1 MRVLGDAIRVAGA
14 TGLPHAFM
22 GGIASTALGRPRWTH
37 DIDLC
42 VRPQDARAM
51 LAAFADAGYQTE
63 ETDQTWLYKA
73 TRDGV
78 LVDLIFESTG
88 GIVLDD
94 EMLSRV
100 RQGSFGHLRL
110 NVLGPEDLLVI
121 KAIVHRE
128 HRQRHWFDALA
139 LVETGEL
146 DWPYLLRRAAPGP
159 RRVASLLLYAQTDGL
174 QVPDWVIEALLEQA
188 REQEAGAGVP
198 DEYLVAHAGE
208 ALAADPRTAELEL
221 DVSVDG
227 REVHRHRH
235 GGHPRA
241 AGRRRRGRGQ
251 GPARPRGPQPDRGRG
266 RGGRAVRGD
275 AAVIRV
281 AAVGDVHVGTD
292 SAGRLAPRLAGLADH
307 ADVFLLAGDLTHRG
321 RPEEAKVLAEEL
333 RGVRV
338 PIVAV
343 LGNHD
348 YHSDEQDGVTE
359 VLEQAGIRV
368 LEGDAVVLEIGGRR
382 VGIAG
387 SKGFGGG
394 FAGASASDFG
404 EPEMKAFVGHT
415 KALAG
420 RLERA
425 LGGLQHRPEDRP
437 APLLAGGRDPGRGAA
452 RDPRLPRQLPAG
464 RGGRPGRG
472 RPGPARPRPPGQPRR
487 HHPRRGAGPQR
498 RRPGD
503 RPRLRGVPLRRRG
516 RLRLISR
523 PAAGR

>member
-1 MRVLGDAIRVAGA
+1 M
-14 TGLPHAFM
+14 
-22 GGIASTALGRPRWTH
+22 
-37 DIDLC
+37 
-42 VRPQDARAM
+42 
-51 LAAFADAGYQTE
+51 
-63 ETDQTWLYKA
+63 
-73 TRDGV
+73 
-78 LVDLIFESTG
+78 
-88 GIVLDD
+88 
-94 EMLSRV
+94 
-100 RQGSFGHLRL
+100 
-110 NVLGPEDLLVI
+110 
-121 KAIVHRE
+121 
-128 HRQRHWFDALA
+128 
-139 LVETGEL
+139 
-146 DWPYLLRRAAPGP
+146 
-159 RRVASLLLYAQTDGL
+159 
-174 QVPDWVIEALLEQA
+174 
-188 REQEAGAGVP
+188 
-198 DEYLVAHAGE
+198 
-208 ALAADPRTAELEL
+208 
-221 DVSVDG
+221 
-227 REVHRHRH
+227 
-235 GGHPRA
+235 
-241 AGRRRRGRGQ
+241 
-251 GPARPRGPQPDRGRG
+251 
-266 RGGRAVRGD
+266 
-275 AAVIRV
+275 IRV

-338 PIVAV
+338 PTIAV

-425 LGGLQHRPEDRP
+425 LGGLRTDRRIVLLHYSP
-437 APLLAGGRDPGRGAA
+437 VAETLAGEPREIHAFLGSYLLAEAVDRLGADA
-452 RDPRLPRQLPAG
+452 A
-464 RGGRPGRG
+464 GRG

-498 RRPGD
+498 RRPRD